1 MDVAFGM
8 DGSPPPLAGL
18 RACRPSNRQPQVPQ
32 DRFVIHES
40 AWGSK
45 TGGQRLPQAL
55 LWGLRL

>member
-1 MDVAFGM
+1 MASGM
-8 DGSPPPLAGL
+8 DGSPPPPAGL

-32 DRFVIHES
+32 DRCVVHES

-55 LWGLRL
+55 LWGLQL